1 MLDHPNVYNFERRV
15 INNYIRTRGINR
27 DCSWTEICDYPNEPD
42 LSLDN
47 KQDGQVLATA

>member
-1 MLDHPNVYNFERRV
+1 MFDHPNVYNFEGRS
-15 INNYIRTRGINR
+15 INNYIRIRGINR
-27 DCSWTEICDYPNEPD
+27 DCSWTETCDYPNGSD